1 MALFL
6 CSPTSLA
13 PRQPPGVWKA
23 FHFFN
28 VPTHHKDFIRQVL
41 WLRLPVGER
50 QKDWKPDDVWCP
62 IDGELETID
71 HARTECSLLKV
82 AFDTIAKCFPTAT
95 VEERPTA
102 LLSSSLHLSFQCPT
116 GLLAWAAVYAN
127 WQVRQKKKYQRQY
140 SATWSRF
147 VSIWIA
153 TLKLW
158 ATCPS
163 SIPISDHD
171 LHLFIGALQSLLHDG
186 VLQHPHLRVT
196 PPTPPPSKKQRKE
209 TARRLRKQQRAAE
222 LEGIFDTL
230 SADGYTLVFTD
241 GSSAETEGVGRV
253 AGYGIYAHPDISI
266 SAYVPV
272 HFRQTNNTA
281 ELLAVV
287 RALQILSF
295 GKVAICTD
303 SEYVFLGTR
312 GAARRWKLRGWT
324 GSSGPVSNVLL
335 WELLLDTLSAHT
347 GSMKF
352 IKVPSHVDILG
363 NNEADRL
370 ADQGRLSHPRCPVLK
385 TPSRDFIM
393 PTYTPPT
400 KRRRRTTAAELDS
413 IVQVLNFSPHKDSMG
428 GSVV

>member
-1 MALFL
+1 M
-6 CSPTSLA
+6 
-13 PRQPPGVWKA
+13 
-23 FHFFN
+23 
-28 VPTHHKDFIRQVL
+28 
-41 WLRLPVGER
+41 
-50 QKDWKPDDVWCP
+50 
-62 IDGELETID
+62 
-71 HARTECSLLKV
+71 
-82 AFDTIAKCFPTAT
+82 
-95 VEERPTA
+95 
-102 LLSSSLHLSFQCPT
+102 
-116 GLLAWAAVYAN
+116 
-127 WQVRQKKKYQRQY
+127 
-140 SATWSRF
+140 
-147 VSIWIA
+147 
-153 TLKLW
+153 
-158 ATCPS
+158 
-163 SIPISDHD
+163 
-171 LHLFIGALQSLLHDG
+171 GALQSLLHDG

-303 SEYVFLGTR
+303 SEYVFLGAT

-324 GSSGPVSNVLL
+324 GSSGPVSNVPL

-347 GSMKF
+347 GSIKF

-370 ADQGRLSHPRCPVLK
+370 AEQGRFSHPRCPVLK

-400 KRRRRTTAAELDS
+400 KRQRRTTVAELNS
-413 IVQVLNFSPHKDSMG
+413 IVQVLSFSPYKDSMG